1 MVHTVKGF
9 CIVNEAEIDV
19 SLKFSCFIYDPMD
32 VGNLILGF
40 IAFSKSSLNI
50 CKFLDHVMLR
60 PGLENFEHYFAS
72 FGASLIAQLVKN
84 LPAMLE
90 TWVRSLDWEDPLEE
104 GIATHSSILAWRIPW
119 TEEPG
124 RLQSLGLKR
133 VGHA

>member
-90 TWVRSLDWEDPLEE
+90 TLVPFLGQEDPLER
-104 GIATHSSILAWRIPW
+104 G
-119 TEEPG
+119 
-124 RLQSLGLKR
+124 
-133 VGHA
+133 

>member
-60 PGLENFEHYFAS
+60 PGLENFEHSFAS
-72 FGASLIAQLVKN
+72 FGASLIAQLGKN
-84 LPAMLE
+84 PPAM
-90 TWVRSLDWEDPLEE
+90 
-104 GIATHSSILAWRIPW
+104 
-119 TEEPG
+119 
-124 RLQSLGLKR
+124 
-133 VGHA
+133 